1 MVWLRQQL
9 YGYGRA
15 IDRTRRLRVGLGWW
29 AWLCGEWWFVR
40 SIGWWFGLLQKLL
53 AWYGSIFSFFSFFF
67 SSSPRCRPSPPSKA
81 FCFCRAISP
90 TSPLTWQITILPTTT
105 TLSFL
110 ISFAFCFARN
120 DMNIWYAS
128 CIHFCKVLSYSA
140 TTSTLECTC
149 CERSIGHWWCRP
161 SVSFWYKPAGE
172 QAMLNCS
179 LLSSLCSSP
188 QSWVGTFLLLVH
200 TQSVVYICSAILDM
214 IWW

>member
-110 ISFAFCFARN
+110 ISFAFCFLGMIWIY
-120 DMNIWYAS
+120 DMLRVY
-128 CIHFCKVLSYSA
+128 
-140 TTSTLECTC
+140 TSVKFSPTL
-149 CERSIGHWWCRP
+149 
-161 SVSFWYKPAGE
+161 
-172 QAMLNCS
+172 
-179 LLSSLCSSP
+179 
-188 QSWVGTFLLLVH
+188 LLLVPW
-200 TQSVVYICSAILDM
+200 SVRAAREASAIGDVVQVSASDTNRQESKQCSIAHCSHLCAHHPNHGLEHFCY
-214 IWW
+214 